1 MLADPARVGWRAYKA
16 VYPKSS
22 RHAAETAFGRLLKDA
37 TFAARMD
44 ELNALA
50 ADGAVATARQVLEE
64 LTKLAL
70 ANMQDYMRIGPDGD
84 PVLDFSNL
92 TRDQAFALQEVTV
105 DTYVVGRSKD
115 AREVRSVKFKL
126 VDKLGALV
134 ALGRHYKLF
143 TDKTE
148 HAGKDGVSLMTPVIN
163 LYGRPEA
170 TLQ

>member
-1 MLADPARVGWRAYKA
+1 MAY
-16 VYPKSS
+16 
-22 RHAAETAFGRLLKDA
+22 
-37 TFAARMD
+37 
-44 ELNALA
+44 
-50 ADGAVATARQVLEE
+50 ATARQVLEE

-143 TDKTE
+143 TDKNEPCLSGWLPIRCLGDKRMLAWRTKGE
-148 HAGKDGVSLMTPVIN
+148 GRGNRLAELHAFIHFNRMLIADSVALRSHQTG
-163 LYGRPEA
+163 A
-170 TLQ
+170 